1 MHVVLA
7 GRIEVEAAVCCSLF
21 HERASD
27 SLLILLLTIWGVT
40 PSSAYLRGL
49 STIIAQLRD
58 SLTSPDFFRHF
69 LHTSRPAC
77 FSRLLFLLSVLYV
90 VDTRDSQLECE
101 KSVKANQDLLIK
113 LFLLEKRL
121 GVLAQYVTGA
131 ENANPGVLVGR
142 IRQLQVFFSA

>member
-1 MHVVLA
+1 MLLA

-21 HERASD
+21 RERASD
-27 SLLILLLTIWGVT
+27 ALLILLLTLWGVT

-58 SLTSPDFFRHF
+58 SLTSPDFFHHF
-69 LHTSRPAC
+69 LHNSRPAC

-101 KSVKANQDLLIK
+101 KSVETSQDLLIK
-113 LFLLEKRL
+113 LILLEKRV
-121 GVLAQYVTGA
+121 GVLAPYVTGT
-131 ENANPGVLVGR
+131 ENTNPDILVDR
-142 IRQLQVFFSA
+142 VRQLQVFFSA